1 MLNKQPPEVGVRM
14 LRSQV
19 APGATAQKGRFS
31 MKQSQSEFACFPQQ
45 DGPETV
51 RDQVGT
57 GQAAENAQKARLFWV

>member
-1 MLNKQPPEVGVRM
+1 
-14 LRSQV
+14 
-19 APGATAQKGRFS
+19 

-57 GQAAENAQKARLFWV
+57 GQAAENAQKARLFWD